1 MRKSQVELLVLDVHG
16 VVLSNPLMRF
26 LGQLAEATG
35 QLPTDVI
42 NRWQDQ
48 LRMQTWTGRITDDE
62 LWRCLAGEAQE
73 RDWRK
78 LLEEQYELGPAANH
92 LHDWSQRV
100 PIWLLSNHRTAW
112 LLPRLSRFG
121 LMDYFQR
128 TIISDMLGVTKP
140 DPAAYTQI
148 LDNVSEPA
156 MALFVDDKSCN
167 VAAAACLGI
176 STVLAGK
183 SNLWISK
190 VYRTLGISSITAC
203 D

>member
-16 VVLSNPLMRF
+16 VVLSNPFMRF

-35 QLPTDVI
+35 QLPVDVI
-42 NRWQDQ
+42 NRWQEQ

-62 LWRCLAGEAQE
+62 LWRCLAGEAQK

-92 LHDWSQRV
+92 LHEWSQRV
-100 PIWLLSNHRTAW
+100 PIWLLSNHRTDW
-112 LLPRLSRFG
+112 LIPRLSRFG

-140 DPAAYTQI
+140 DPAAYQQI
-148 LDNVSEPA
+148 LDNVSEPG

-167 VAAAACLGI
+167 VTTAACLGI
-176 STVLAGK
+176 RTVLAGK
-183 SNLWISK
+183 LNPWISK